1 MKRPRLPAVCA
12 AALVAAATAA
22 GAQSTASDRGTGTD
36 GPPVF
41 RVEVIAFEHVGGASD
56 RRRSAEPLDFGD
68 HADPVLIAQAHTFAE
83 AAIEP
88 LRTRLPM
95 LPRPGSAGATTP
107 YLQRDGETL
116 RPVPPVYAALGALP
130 PAMARARDRLAASPQ
145 HRPLATRAWI
155 QPARPGASA
164 PALRLHDDVVIA
176 TRPPARRGTPPF
188 FPSGLRIPLSIDQA
202 DARIRQRRLFRPDPP
217 PLALYRLDGTL
228 SLRRRQFLHVD
239 LDLVWQQRGD
249 RIDPAGRQEDPR
261 WLTHRMRQ
269 SRVVEPGRMEYFD
282 SGRFGV
288 LVRVT
293 RFERVVPDPEPVPR
307 GDGEDAAPSATAD
320 AG

>member
-22 GAQSTASDRGTGTD
+22 GAQSTASDRGAGTD
-36 GPPVF
+36 GPPVY
-41 RVEVIAFEHVGGASD
+41 RVEVIAFEHIGGASD
-56 RRRSAEPLDFGD
+56 RRRSVEPLDFGD
-68 HADPVLIAQAHTFAE
+68 HADPALIAQAHTFVE

-116 RPVPPVYAALGALP
+116 RPAPPVYAALGVLP
-130 PAMARARDRLAASPQ
+130 PAMARARDRLAESPQ
-145 HRPLATRAWI
+145 HRPLAMRAWI
-155 QPARPGASA
+155 QPARAGAST

-176 TRPPARRGTPPF
+176 TRPAARRGTPPF
-188 FPSGLRIPLSIDQA
+188 FPAGLRIPLSVDEA
-202 DARIRQRRLFRPDPP
+202 GERIRQRRLFRPDPP

-228 SLRRRQFLHVD
+228 RLRRRQFLHVD

-249 RIDPAGRQEDPR
+249 RIVPAGRQEEPR

-282 SGRFGV
+282 SARFGV

-293 RFERVVPDPEPVPR
+293 RFERVVPEPEPVSG
-307 GDGEDAAPSATAD
+307 GDGGNAAPSATAD